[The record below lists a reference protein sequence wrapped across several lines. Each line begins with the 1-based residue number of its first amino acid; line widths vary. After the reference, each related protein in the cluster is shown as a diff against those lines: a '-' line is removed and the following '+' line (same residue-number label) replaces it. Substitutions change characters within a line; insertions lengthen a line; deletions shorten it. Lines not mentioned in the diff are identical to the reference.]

1 MKIVIA
7 GGGLT
12 GLSAA
17 LDLVEHEVIIVDMKQ
32 ELGTPCNSPGW
43 IENLS
48 LIPSKL
54 GYKNNCFR
62 RGWLEKNMAIM
73 ATQQGVDIKL
83 KTRIIGFEDGLI
95 TSSGKISGDIYID
108 ALGEKSPTNLV
119 LTNIDMLRPLSREL
133 IQWYGGIS
141 IGSQKWTRDD
151 GTGEVWWTENEPK
164 ENWLELMQ
172 GKHPQKL
179 GADAA
184 IIRGKELASQVK

>member
-1 MKIVIA
+1 MKVIIA

-17 LDLVEHEVIIVDMKQ
+17 LDLIEHEVIIIDMKQ

-48 LIPSKL
+48 LIPSEL
-54 GYKNNCFR
+54 CYENNSFR
-62 RGWLEKNMAIM
+62 RSWLEKNMAIM
-73 ATQQGVDIKL
+73 ATQQGVEIQL

-95 TSSGKISGDIYID
+95 TSSGKVSGDIYID
-108 ALGEKSPTNLV
+108 ALGEKSVTNLV
-119 LTNIDMLRPLSREL
+119 LTNIKMLRPPSRKL

-141 IGSQKWTRDD
+141 LGSQKWTRED
-151 GTGEVWWTENEPK
+151 GTGEIWWTENKPI

-172 GKHPQKL
+172 GKHPEKL

-184 IIRGKELASQVK
+184 IIRGKELAFQVK

>member
-1 MKIVIA
+1 MKIIIA

-54 GYKNNCFR
+54 GYENNSFR
-62 RGWLEKNMAIM
+62 RSWLEKNMAIM

-95 TSSGKISGDIYID
+95 TSYGKVNGDIYID
-108 ALGEKSPTNLV
+108 ALGEKSKSNLV
-119 LTNIDMLRPLSREL
+119 LTDIEMLRPPSRKL

-141 IGSQKWTRDD
+141 IGSQEWTRGD
-151 GTGEVWWTENEPK
+151 GTGETWWTENEPT
-164 ENWLELMQ
+164 ENWLELME
-172 GKHPQKL
+172 GKHPKKL

-184 IIRGKELASQVK
+184 IIRGKELASRVK

>member
-1 MKIVIA
+1 MKVIIA

-17 LDLVEHEVIIVDMKQ
+17 LDLMEHEVIIIDMKQ

-48 LIPSKL
+48 LIPPKL
-54 GYKNNCFR
+54 GYENNCFR

-73 ATQQGVDIKL
+73 ATKQGVDIKL
-83 KTRIIGFEDGLI
+83 KTRIIGFENGLI
-95 TSSGKISGDIYID
+95 TSSGKVSGDIYID
-108 ALGEKSPTNLV
+108 ALGEKSVTNLV
-119 LTNIDMLRPLSREL
+119 LTDIKMLRPPSRKL

-141 IGSQKWTRDD
+141 ICSQKWTRKD
-151 GTGEVWWTENEPK
+151 GTGEIWWTENEPK
-164 ENWLELMQ
+164 ETWLELMR
-172 GKHPQKL
+172 GKHPKKL

>member
-1 MKIVIA
+1 MKIIIA

-17 LDLVEHEVIIVDMKQ
+17 LDLIEHEVIIVDMKQ

-54 GYKNNCFR
+54 GYENNSFR
-62 RGWLEKNMAIM
+62 RSWLEKNMAIM

-95 TSSGKISGDIYID
+95 TSYGKINGDIYID
-108 ALGEKSPTNLV
+108 ALGEKSKSNLV
-119 LTNIDMLRPLSREL
+119 LTNIEMLRPPSRKL

-141 IGSQKWTRDD
+141 IGSQGWTRED
-151 GTGEVWWTENEPK
+151 GTGETWWTENEPTEK
-164 ENWLELMQ
+164 WLELME
-172 GKHPQKL
+172 GKHPKKL

-184 IIRGKELASQVK
+184 IIRGKELASRVK

>member
-1 MKIVIA
+1 
-7 GGGLT
+7 
-12 GLSAA
+12 
-17 LDLVEHEVIIVDMKQ
+17 MKQ

-54 GYKNNCFR
+54 GYESNCFR

-73 ATQQGVDIKL
+73 ATKQGVEMKL
-83 KTRIIGFEDGLI
+83 KTKIIGFEDGLI
-95 TSSGKISGDIYID
+95 TSSGKVSGDIYID
-108 ALGEKSPTNLV
+108 ALGEKSVTNLV
-119 LTNIDMLRPLSREL
+119 LTNIKMLRPPSRKL

-141 IGSQKWTRDD
+141 IGSQKWTRKD
-151 GTGEVWWTENEPK
+151 GTGEIWWTENEPI

-172 GKHPQKL
+172 GKHPKKL

>member
-1 MKIVIA
+1 MKVIIA

-17 LDLVEHEVIIVDMKQ
+17 LDLKEHDVIIIDMKQ
-32 ELGTPCNSPGW
+32 ELGTPSNSPGW

-54 GYKNNCFR
+54 NYKNNSFR
-62 RGWLEKNMAIM
+62 RNWLEKNMAIL

-95 TSSGKISGDIYID
+95 TSSGKVSGDIYID
-108 ALGEKSPTNLV
+108 ALGEKATSNLV
-119 LTNIDMLRPLSREL
+119 LTNIEMLRPPSRKL

-141 IGSQKWTRDD
+141 IGSQGWTRED

-172 GKHPQKL
+172 GKHPEKL

-184 IIRGKELASQVK
+184 IIRGRELASQVK

>member
-1 MKIVIA
+1 MKVIIA

-17 LDLVEHEVIIVDMKQ
+17 LDLMEHEVIIIDMKQ

-48 LIPSKL
+48 LIPPNL
-54 GYKNNCFR
+54 GYENNCFR

-73 ATQQGVDIKL
+73 ATKQGVDIKL
-83 KTRIIGFEDGLI
+83 KTRIICFEDGLI
-95 TSSGKISGDIYID
+95 TSSGKVSGDIYID
-108 ALGEKSPTNLV
+108 ALGEKSITNLV
-119 LTNIDMLRPLSREL
+119 LTDIKMLRPPPRKL

-141 IGSQKWTRDD
+141 IDSQKWTRKD
-151 GTGEVWWTENEPK
+151 GTGEIWWTEDEPIEK
-164 ENWLELMQ
+164 WLELMQ
-172 GKHPQKL
+172 GKHPKKL

>member
-1 MKIVIA
+1 MKIIIA

-17 LDLVEHEVIIVDMKQ
+17 LDLVEHEVVIVDMKQ

-54 GYKNNCFR
+54 GYENNSFR
-62 RGWLEKNMAIM
+62 RSWLEKNMAIM

-83 KTRIIGFEDGLI
+83 KTRIIAFEDGLI
-95 TSSGKISGDIYID
+95 TSYGKVNGDIYID
-108 ALGEKSPTNLV
+108 ALGEKSKSSLV
-119 LTNIDMLRPLSREL
+119 LTNIKMLRPPSRKL

-141 IGSQKWTRDD
+141 IGSQGWTRED
-151 GTGEVWWTENEPK
+151 GTGETWWTENEPTEK
-164 ENWLELMQ
+164 WLELME
-172 GKHPQKL
+172 GKHPKKL

-184 IIRGKELASQVK
+184 IIRGKELASRVK

>member
-1 MKIVIA
+1 MKVIIA

-17 LDLVEHEVIIVDMKQ
+17 LDLKEHDVIIIDMKQ
-32 ELGTPCNSPGW
+32 ELGTPSNSPGW

-54 GYKNNCFR
+54 NYKNNSFR
-62 RGWLEKNMAIM
+62 RNWLEKNMAIL

-95 TSSGKISGDIYID
+95 TSSGKVSGDIYID
-108 ALGEKSPTNLV
+108 ALGEKATLNLV
-119 LTNIDMLRPLSREL
+119 LTNIEMLRPPSRKL

-141 IGSQKWTRDD
+141 IGSQGWTRED

-172 GKHPQKL
+172 GKHPEKL

-184 IIRGKELASQVK
+184 IIRGRELASQVK